1 MSISNDCKQALI
13 ALIQNLDSV
22 KETYGHQ
29 ELNPQGWPAVFVVPT
44 GMTGDFVDTAHD
56 SRVYAFRITIIF
68 PISQNLPGLPKGTNR
83 LEYAEETIATVLD
96 EIINAVDTDFE
107 LSGSP
112 ALYME
117 AADADWGEASI
128 ESGAVKAVQVTL
140 RIYTEYQV
148 Q

>member
-1 MSISNDCKQALI
+1 MSISTTCKQAVMDVI
-13 ALIQNLDSV
+13 SALPSV
-22 KETYGHQ
+22 KETYGH
-29 ELNPQGWPAVFVVPT
+29 EEFAPKGWPAVFVVAT
-44 GMTGDFVDTAHD
+44 SMNGEFVDTAHN
-56 SRVYAFRITIIF
+56 SRVYAFRITIVF
-68 PISQNLPGLPKGTNR
+68 PLNQDLPGLPDDTNR

-107 LSGSP
+107 LVGSP

-128 ESGAVKAVQVTL
+128 EVGIVKAVQVTL